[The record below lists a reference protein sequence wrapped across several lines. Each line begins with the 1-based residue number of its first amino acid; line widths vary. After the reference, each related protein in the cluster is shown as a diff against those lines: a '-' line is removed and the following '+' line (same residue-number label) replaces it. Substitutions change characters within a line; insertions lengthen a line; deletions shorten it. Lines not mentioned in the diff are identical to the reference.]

1 VTILRLVVM
10 GLVTAFLL
18 SGCKSVQPVYNVV
31 DHPLP
36 DVVSKLSQEKA
47 ENIFIAAA
55 SKRGWVFR
63 NTGDGELQGS
73 LNIRAHSAK
82 VTAKIGPKSF
92 SITYHSSSNLHA
104 TEDRIDKN
112 YNRWIHYLEQDV
124 ASALILGA
132 NLID

>member
-1 VTILRLVVM
+1 VTIYRLVVM
-10 GLVTAFLL
+10 GLVTVFLL

-47 ENIFIAAA
+47 ENIFIAVA
-55 SKRGWVFR
+55 SKRGWIFR
-63 NTGDGELQGS
+63 KAESGGLEGS

-82 VTAKIGPKSF
+82 VTASVDPKSF
-92 SITYHSSSNLHA
+92 SIKYLSSSNLHA
-104 TEDRIDKN
+104 TENQIDKN
-112 YNRWIHYLEQDV
+112 YNRWIRYLEQDV